1 MSTEKPSSLS
11 EERVSFRKEEAP
23 RRFYQRVSPR
33 VIIYPVMVVVICL
46 FMSRNRELSEQARRE
61 AESESQAER
70 LATQLDATKAA
81 ALVPADAPVFPQLF
95 FYHAGD
101 LQDGELVARLRD
113 RHYREC
119 TIQPVDLRQD
129 ARLRERFA
137 GMRTPFAVFSRPDGT
152 TITVADMQPFEF
164 FDRMLT
170 SMLAP
175 QGAPS
180 VAPSALVAP

>member
-1 MSTEKPSSLS
+1 M
-11 EERVSFRKEEAP
+11 SFRKEEAP

-101 LQDGELVARLRD
+101 LQD
-113 RHYREC
+113 
-119 TIQPVDLRQD
+119 

-137 GMRTPFAVFSRPDGT
+137 GMRTPFAVFSLPDGT

-180 VAPSALVAP
+180 VAPSAPVAP